1 MMVLVLCALGRRL
14 SNPPLPVSR
23 MNPRGGLLIALV
35 GADGSGKSSLAK
47 RVATWLRWKLDARVI
62 YFGSGDG
69 PSSFLRLPFRQVL
82 RLVIA
87 ARRDTRQP
95 IAPLRERVPTAVR
108 ALWALVLALE
118 KRRRLMQVWRARNRG
133 LVVVC
138 DRYPQNQIMGFS
150 DGPLLD
156 RWKYA
161 RSPWLRML
169 ARWEATPYAWA
180 QAHAPD
186 LVLRL
191 RVTPWVAVRRKPEMQ
206 LDEVCRR
213 ERAVAELRFPIAT
226 RVRDVNADRAW
237 DDVLLECKREV
248 WEEL

>member
-1 MMVLVLCALGRRL
+1 
-14 SNPPLPVSR
+14 

-47 RVATWLRWKLDARVI
+47 RVVTWLRWKLDARVI

-87 ARRDTRQP
+87 ARSDTRRP
-95 IAPLRERVPTAVR
+95 VAPLRDRVPTPVR

-138 DRYPQNQIMGFS
+138 DRYPQNQIMGFA

-156 RWKYA
+156 RWQYA

-186 LVLRL
+186 LVLKL
-191 RVTPWVAVRRKPEMQ
+191 RVTPGVAVRRKPEMRPRRSLPARARGRRAAFSHRHAGQ
-206 LDEVCRR
+206 GR
-213 ERAVAELRFPIAT
+213 ERGSRLGRRPA
-226 RVRDVNADRAW
+226 RVQARGLGGALA
-237 DDVLLECKREV
+237 
-248 WEEL
+248 